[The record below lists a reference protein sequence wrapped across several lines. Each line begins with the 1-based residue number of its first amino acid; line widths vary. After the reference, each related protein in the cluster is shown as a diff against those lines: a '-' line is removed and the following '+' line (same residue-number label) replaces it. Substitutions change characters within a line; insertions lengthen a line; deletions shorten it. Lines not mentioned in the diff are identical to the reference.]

1 MALTVVDIYNVRF
14 GNKLALPRSVQ
25 DKISKLRITPVAYKP
40 VRSFV
45 RNVHRQRSTA
55 AAVSENWREKAL
67 VEMVRRD
74 RERVDPEFKDIF
86 SIINKITM
94 PSVDKLSHDM
104 IEIIQKQDE
113 QFRLRVTTLLFDKAI
128 VLGSY
133 SKVMAECAY
142 RLNIEIPEITDDL
155 QAQIAMF
162 PKLYDMTDTITYP
175 EAADPQFDDKVVA
188 WTSQKNKRRGYARF
202 MMELFAKELI
212 PESLVRNAFEQVMRE
227 LNESARYP
235 SSELTTE
242 NTTQFVEFVFECSK
256 IAKGD
261 YRDCV
266 RTAIQEML
274 SVPKEQFKATYP
286 SMNMKSK
293 FKLEDALKL
302 VEKKE

>member
-1 MALTVVDIYNVRF
+1 MAPTVVEIYNVRF
-14 GNKLALPRSVQ
+14 GTKLPLPGSVQ

-45 RNVHRQRSTA
+45 RNSHRHRPIA
-55 AAVSENWREKAL
+55 NISENWREKAL
-67 VEMVRRD
+67 VDMVRRVRD
-74 RERVDPEFKDIF
+74 RDDPEFKDIF

-133 SKVMAECAY
+133 SKVMAECAH
-142 RLNIEIPEITDDL
+142 RLNIVIPEIAEDL
-155 QAQIAMF
+155 QSQIAMF
-162 PKLYDMTDTITYP
+162 PKLYDMTTTITYP
-175 EAADPQFDDKVVA
+175 NATEPDYDNKVIA

-202 MMELFAKELI
+202 MMELYAKELI
-212 PESLVRNAFEQVMRE
+212 PESLVRSAFEQVLSE

-235 SSELTTE
+235 SSELTIE

-256 IAKGD
+256 TGKGD
-261 YRDCV
+261 YKDYIKSV
-266 RTAIQEML
+266 VQDLL
-274 SVPKEQFKATYP
+274 SVSKEEFKTTYP

-302 VEKKE
+302 LEKKD

>member
-14 GNKLALPRSVQ
+14 GNKLPLPRSVQ

-45 RNVHRQRSTA
+45 RNPHRPRPVA
-55 AAVSENWREKAL
+55 ASSENWREKAL

-94 PSVDKLSHDM
+94 PSIDKLSHDM
-104 IEIIQKQDE
+104 IEIIQKQDD

-133 SKVMAECAY
+133 SKVMSECAY
-142 RLNIEIPEITDDL
+142 RLNIVIPEITDDL

-162 PKLYDMTDTITYP
+162 PKLYDMSDTVTYP
-175 EAADPQFDDKVVA
+175 EAADPDFDNKVIT
-188 WTSQKNKRRGYARF
+188 WTTQKNKRRGYARF

-227 LNESARYP
+227 LNEIARYS

-261 YRDCV
+261 YKACIH
-266 RTAIQEML
+266 TAIQEIL
-274 SVPKEQFKATYP
+274 NVPKEQFKATYP

-302 VEKKE
+302 VEKKD

>member
-1 MALTVVDIYNVRF
+1 MTLTVVDIYNVRF
-14 GNKLALPRSVQ
+14 GNKLPLPRSVQ

-45 RNVHRQRSTA
+45 RNPHRHRSVATS
-55 AAVSENWREKAL
+55 SENWREKAL
-67 VEMVRRD
+67 VEMVQRV
-74 RERVDPEFKDIF
+74 RERDDPEFKDIF

-113 QFRLRVTTLLFDKAI
+113 TFRLRVTTLLFDKAI
-128 VLGSY
+128 VLGTY

-142 RLNIEIPEITDDL
+142 RLNMVIPEIADDL

-162 PKLYDMTDTITYP
+162 PRLYDMTDTITYP
-175 EAADPQFDDKVVA
+175 EAADPEFDNKVIA

-212 PESLVRNAFEQVMRE
+212 PEVLVRNAFEQVMRE

-242 NTTQFVEFVFECSK
+242 NTTQFVEFAFECSK
-256 IAKGD
+256 IAKGE
-261 YRDCV
+261 YRECI
-266 RTAIQEML
+266 REAIQSVL

-302 VEKKE
+302 VEKKD

>member
-45 RNVHRQRSTA
+45 RNAHRQRSSA
-55 AAVSENWREKAL
+55 SSSENWREKAL

-142 RLNIEIPEITDDL
+142 RLNIVIPEITDDL

-175 EAADPQFDDKVVA
+175 EAADPDFDNKVIA

-212 PESLVRNAFEQVMRE
+212 PETLVRNAFEQVMGE

-261 YRDCV
+261 YKACICNAV
-266 RTAIQEML
+266 QNIL
-274 SVPKEQFKATYP
+274 NIPKDQFKITYP